1 MRDEENVDIITFIF
15 GKRIVSDSTKNE
27 EIFIKVIE
35 TEVVA
40 KIAEDQELSGGFLS
54 FCAYS

>member
-1 MRDEENVDIITFIF
+1 MRDEENVDIIILIF

-54 FCAYS
+54 ILCLF

>member
-1 MRDEENVDIITFIF
+1 MRDEENVDIIIFIF
-15 GKRIVSDSTKNE
+15 GKQIVSDSTKNE

-40 KIAEDQELSGGFLS
+40 KIAEDQELSGGSLS
-54 FCAYS
+54 ILCLF

>member
-1 MRDEENVDIITFIF
+1 MNISEDIFILGNELF
-15 GKRIVSDSTKNE
+15 PTLKKE

-54 FCAYS
+54 ILCLF